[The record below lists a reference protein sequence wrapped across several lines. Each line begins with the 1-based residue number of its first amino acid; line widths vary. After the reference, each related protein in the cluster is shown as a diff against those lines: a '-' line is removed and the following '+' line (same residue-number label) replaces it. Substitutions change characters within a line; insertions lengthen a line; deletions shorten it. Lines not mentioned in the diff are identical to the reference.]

1 MNYQV
6 CVVAPFA
13 VLGIRCREDAV
24 TGIDFLPLGTALVAP
39 SNGMA
44 DQISEALRCYLR
56 NPLSPFELPLELHG
70 TPFQR
75 RVWDALRRIPASET
89 VTYAELARQL
99 GSGARAVANA
109 CGANP
114 LPIVIACHRVV
125 AKNGL
130 GGFMRG
136 SEVASLEIKRW
147 LLNHERSTSSPA

>member
-1 MNYQV
+1 MNYQA
-6 CVVAPFA
+6 CVAAPFA
-13 VLGIRCREDAV
+13 VLAIRCKDDAV
-24 TGIDFLPLGTALVAP
+24 TGIDFLPLGTALVPP

-44 DQISEALRCYLR
+44 DKMSVALRRYLHD
-56 NPLSPFELPLELHG
+56 PFSPFELPLELHG

-75 RVWDALRRIPASET
+75 RVWDALRRIPVSET
-89 VTYAELARQL
+89 ITYAELARQL

-114 LPIVIACHRVV
+114 LPIVIPCHRVV

>member
-1 MNYQV
+1 MNYQA
-6 CVVAPFA
+6 CVAAPFA
-13 VLGIRCREDAV
+13 VLAIRCKDDAV
-24 TGIDFLPLGTALVAP
+24 TGIDFLPLGTALVPP

-44 DQISEALRCYLR
+44 DKMSGALQRYLQ
-56 NPLSPFELPLELHG
+56 NPFSPFELPLALHG

-75 RVWDALRRIPASET
+75 RVWDALCRIPVSET
-89 VTYAELARQL
+89 ITYAELARQL

-114 LPIVIACHRVV
+114 LPIVIPCHRVV